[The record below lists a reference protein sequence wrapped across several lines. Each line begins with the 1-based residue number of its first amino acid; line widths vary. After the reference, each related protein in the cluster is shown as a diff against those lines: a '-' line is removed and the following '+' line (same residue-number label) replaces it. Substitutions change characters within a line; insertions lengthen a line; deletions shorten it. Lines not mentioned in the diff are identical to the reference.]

1 MTAVCT
7 ALSRPEITQLLLYS
21 LLLSNKTIKHVV
33 ILFPGPDLQVAIYSV
48 KQLTVCLQLEYF
60 PSLHRKK

>member
-7 ALSRPEITQLLLYS
+7 ALSRPKITQLLLYS

-33 ILFPGPDLQVAIYSV
+33 ILFPGPDLQV
-48 KQLTVCLQLEYF
+48 TVFLE
-60 PSLHRKK
+60 K